1 LTDSPKRTFSY
12 QIMMNSRLLFCLI
25 FLFVLFTGTA
35 VAQFEGEI
43 SFEVTN
49 PNQQSGQPVLMDM
62 TFTENRIFVDSNV
75 SMNVMAGLRAQGV
88 LVRHDEQDFV
98 VITNEDEGLQV
109 AKSDLESLVNLMNQM
124 RGQQQNIA
132 TDPFPWEERLVE
144 TGKEQ
149 RIHGYNTQQFIVKGE
164 TDNEYVSVWL
174 TNEINVDW
182 GLLSDAW
189 YAIGSKQLDREVPIE
204 VVMNNQSFPLLVESF
219 VNEQVV
225 FKAES
230 VSIDE
235 DTFDRTKTTLS
246 PALKLIGLTELMMNM
261 FRQN

>member
-1 LTDSPKRTFSY
+1 MFS
-12 QIMMNSRLLFCLI
+12 RPLFCLI
-25 FLFVLFTGTA
+25 SLFVLFQGTA

-49 PNQQSGQPVLMDM
+49 PNQQSGQPVVMDM

-124 RGQQQNIA
+124 RGQQQNVA
-132 TDPFPWEERLVE
+132 KEPFPWEERLVE
-144 TGKEQ
+144 TGEER

-164 TDNEYVSVWL
+164 TNNEYVSVWL

-219 VNEQVV
+219 VNEQLV

-230 VSIDE
+230 VSVDE